1 MRIATIAS
9 SVAIDRRALLRA
21 SIVLGGLALM
31 APLTGCDSFLGIED
45 PTAQANN
52 QDQEPQEVPGTVDFD
67 SLIITL
73 NVDPSSWTWDK
84 INNPASA
91 NNGCLVVG
99 VPITATNN
107 DDLSRVLNSM
117 YCKIIAPD
125 GQAQPDISINYTDTD
140 ILQRGSIGVEK
151 TESGLVHVLYRGP
164 GVYTLEFDNLL
175 GRKADVAITLS
186 GSQAS
191 GLRPLPDGSLG
202 AADTGMAV
210 PYGESFDVSG
220 LTLTLSSNEDSY
232 LWTQSWDAANDVWN
246 GRWCVGVPLTI
257 TNHTTEPLALTADMY
272 ALYAPALYRLEDA
285 APWFAESSAA
295 YVGPIAPGVT
305 VQTMLYWVYV
315 EDGWYYAVFDNN
327 GAKAVASVRIAQYS

>member
-1 MRIATIAS
+1 
-9 SVAIDRRALLRA
+9 
-21 SIVLGGLALM
+21 M

-45 PTAQANN
+45 PSAKANSEA
-52 QDQEPQEVPGTVDFD
+52 QEPQEVPGSVDFD
-67 SLIITL
+67 NLAIVL
-73 NVDPSSWTWDK
+73 NVDPTSWTWDK
-84 INNPASA
+84 INNAASP
-91 NNGCLVVG
+91 NNGNLVVG
-99 VPITATNN
+99 VPISATNN

-125 GQAQPDISINYTDTD
+125 GQAQPDISINYTDSD

-151 TESGLVHVLYRGP
+151 TESGLIHILYKGP
-164 GVYTLEFDNLL
+164 GIYTLEFDNLL
-175 GRKADVAITLS
+175 GRKADVTITLS

-191 GLRPLPDGSLG
+191 GLRPLPDGALG
-202 AADTGMAV
+202 AADTGIAV

-220 LTLTLSSNEDSY
+220 LTLTLSANETSY
-232 LWTQSWDAANDVWN
+232 VWTQAWDASNDVWN

-257 TNHTTEPLALTADMY
+257 TNHSTETLSLTADMY

-285 APWFAESSAA
+285 APWFADTSAA
-295 YVGPIAPGVT
+295 YVGPIAPGST